1 MDWLGTWTWDEL
13 KEEVDRGH
21 REFFAKRGI
30 EPRYFDTG
38 DFIFGKGR
46 KFNEDTSRSLPS
58 GSDRPTQ
65 QSSQGKNR
73 SPF

>member
-21 REFFAKRGI
+21 REFFARRGI
-30 EPRYFDTG
+30 EPNFFDTG
-38 DFIFGKGR
+38 DFIFGKGNR
-46 KFNEDTSRSLPS
+46 LSEGNPQLLPS
-58 GSDRPTQ
+58 ENDQPTP
-65 QSSQGKNR
+65 QSSQGRNR